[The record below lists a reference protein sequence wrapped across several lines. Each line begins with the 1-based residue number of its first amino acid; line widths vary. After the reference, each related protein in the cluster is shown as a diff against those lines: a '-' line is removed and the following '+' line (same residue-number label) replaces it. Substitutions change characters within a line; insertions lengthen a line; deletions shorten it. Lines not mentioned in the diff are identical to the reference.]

1 MENLFHAFQPF
12 QETLG
17 QVFFKDEFH
26 LTGAE
31 VFFKDEFDLTTA
43 RKVTLKSIYGI
54 RITLEEFSREEL
66 WVSWLVPDLEDS
78 KQMLC
83 PYNKQDWE
91 RLIART
97 RNASSFIPLPALRFT
112 VATAGKED
120 NEDNEDKEDYELSR
134 AFFKQFF
141 GNRE

>member
-1 MENLFHAFQPF
+1 MG
-12 QETLG
+12 QE
-17 QVFFKDEFH
+17 
-26 LTGAE
+26 
-31 VFFKDEFDLTTA
+31 FFKDEFDLTGAEVIFKDEEGTVA
-43 RKVTLKSIYGI
+43 LKSIYGI
-54 RITLEEFSREEL
+54 RITIEKYSREDL

-97 RNASSFIPLPALRFT
+97 RKASTFIPLPALRFT
-112 VATAGKED
+112 IPTAG
-120 NEDNEDKEDYELSR
+120 NEDNEDKEDNELSR